1 MIDFTKMFESQQVLL
16 RPVRRDDY
24 NEFIPLTQDKGLWT
38 YFTNDLSEKDALL
51 AWVEAGIKELT
62 LKKRLA
68 LSIVD
73 KKTNS
78 VAGSTSIGNI
88 SERDKRVEIGW
99 TWLGRKYQGKGIND
113 QAKYLLLKYCF
124 EELECERVE
133 FKTDVLNEPAR
144 NALKRIGAVEEGV
157 LRSHTLMTHNRRRDT
172 IYYSILKGE
181 WKNINAKTTGL
192 KSWL

>member
-1 MIDFTKMFESQQVLL
+1 MIDFTKILETEQVLL

-24 NEFIPLTQDKGLWT
+24 NEFIPLTQDKDLWT
-38 YFTNDLSEKDALL
+38 YFTNDLSDKDVLL
-51 AWVEAGIKELT
+51 AWVETGIKELT

-99 TWLGRKYQGKGIND
+99 TWLGREYQGKGIND
-113 QAKYLLLKYCF
+113 QAKYLLLEYCF
-124 EELECERVE
+124 EELGCERVE

-157 LRSHTLMTHNRRRDT
+157 LRSHTLVTHNRRRDT

-181 WKNINAKTTGL
+181 WKNSNAKQPA
-192 KSWL
+192 

>member
-16 RPVRRDDY
+16 RPVRHDDY
-24 NEFIPLTQDKGLWT
+24 NEFIPLTQDKDLWT
-38 YFTNDLSEKDALL
+38 YFTNDLSDKDVLL
-51 AWVEAGIKELT
+51 SWVETGIKELT

-73 KKTNS
+73 KKMNS

>member
-1 MIDFTKMFESQQVLL
+1 MIDFTKIFETEQVLL

-38 YFTNDLSEKDALL
+38 YFTNDLSDKDILL
-51 AWVEAGIKELT
+51 AWVETGIKELT

-124 EELECERVE
+124 EELEWERVE

-181 WKNINAKTTGL
+181 WKNINAKTNGL